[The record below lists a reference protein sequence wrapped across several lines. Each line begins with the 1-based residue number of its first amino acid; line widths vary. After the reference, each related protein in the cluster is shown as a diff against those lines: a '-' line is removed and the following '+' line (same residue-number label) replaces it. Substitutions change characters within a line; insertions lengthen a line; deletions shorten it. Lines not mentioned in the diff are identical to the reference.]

1 MIKEIKKYNMKIEI
15 EIDEQL
21 IGLPTS
27 DYDKINFM
35 MEELKTTFP
44 MILENMDKI
53 SFLTKNITNGE

>member
-1 MIKEIKKYNMKIEI
+1 MKIEI

-27 DYDKINFM
+27 DYDKINVM

>member
-1 MIKEIKKYNMKIEI
+1 MKIEI

-53 SFLTKNITNGE
+53 SFLTKNITNGEILR

>member
-1 MIKEIKKYNMKIEI
+1 LIKEIKKYNMKIEI

>member
-1 MIKEIKKYNMKIEI
+1 MIKEIKKYIMKIEI